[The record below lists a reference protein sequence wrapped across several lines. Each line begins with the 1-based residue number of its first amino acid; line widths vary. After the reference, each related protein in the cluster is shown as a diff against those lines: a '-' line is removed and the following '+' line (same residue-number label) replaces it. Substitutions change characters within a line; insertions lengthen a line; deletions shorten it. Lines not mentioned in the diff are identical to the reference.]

1 MYFHQ
6 LLQYSGNLYMRNRE
20 MLFTFEV
27 NMIITLLQNH
37 LLKVENIFFGKLTN
51 RPWQT
56 DTNVPRW
63 KNTCVKG
70 RSPLHSHNHR
80 AWQVNSYKTVFQ
92 KRQEAMFSW
101 NIKTTTGQSFFS
113 SPHTPQ
119 TLYIVPAGSPEQ
131 ENLTY

>member
-51 RPWQT
+51 RP
-56 DTNVPRW
+56 
-63 KNTCVKG
+63 
-70 RSPLHSHNHR
+70 
-80 AWQVNSYKTVFQ
+80 
-92 KRQEAMFSW
+92 
-101 NIKTTTGQSFFS
+101 
-113 SPHTPQ
+113 
-119 TLYIVPAGSPEQ
+119 
-131 ENLTY
+131 